1 MSIGV
6 FTNKKTEP
14 TIGDIFGVL
23 GKKRMLWDKMEVFI
37 SKNYAATAELKFYG
51 KRYGWAICYKKAGR
65 ALLSLYPQRKYFVIQ
80 IVLNEEHIKKTLNL
94 NISPEIK
101 ETIRKAHHY
110 WKGRRAFIKVVNNKH
125 LRDAQKVI
133 LIVTKPVKNKI

>member
-23 GKKRMLWDKMEVFI
+23 GKKRLLWDKMEVFI
-37 SKNYAATAELKFYG
+37 SKNYAAQAQLKFYG
-51 KRYGWAICYKKAGR
+51 KRYGWAICYKKAGK

-80 IVLNEEHIKKTLNL
+80 IILNKEHIKKTLDL
-94 NISPEIK
+94 NISTEIK
-101 ETIRKAHHY
+101 HSIKNARRY
-110 WKGRRAFIKVVNNKH
+110 WKGRRAFIKVVNDKH
-125 LRDAQKVI
+125 LSDAQKVI